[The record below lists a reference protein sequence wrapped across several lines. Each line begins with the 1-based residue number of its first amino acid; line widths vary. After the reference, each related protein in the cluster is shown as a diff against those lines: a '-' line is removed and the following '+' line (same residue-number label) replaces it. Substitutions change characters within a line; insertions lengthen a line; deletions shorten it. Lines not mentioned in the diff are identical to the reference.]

1 MTKIEKLIKE
11 ANELSE
17 ADRLRLLEAVE
28 RSLVNAD
35 AEQASRPGSYTSLIS
50 IAGSVPAGFGDV
62 STEKY
67 RHLADAYAPR
77 PDQQPSW
84 RSRPGPARDGRHG

>member
-1 MTKIEKLIKE
+1 MTKVEKLIRE
-11 ANELSE
+11 ANELPQ

-28 RSLVNAD
+28 LSLITTD
-35 AEQASRPGSYTSLIS
+35 AEQASRPVSYTSLIS
-50 IAGSVPAGFGDV
+50 IAGTVPSDFSDV

-77 PDQQPSW
+77 PD
-84 RSRPGPARDGRHG
+84 RE

>member
-1 MTKIEKLIKE
+1 MTKVEKLIKE
-11 ANELSE
+11 ANELPE
-17 ADRLRLLEAVE
+17 DERIRLLEAVE
-28 RSLVNAD
+28 RSLVSTD

-50 IAGSVPAGFGDV
+50 IAGSVPSDFSDV

-77 PDQQPSW
+77 PD
-84 RSRPGPARDGRHG
+84 RE

>member
-1 MTKIEKLIKE
+1 MTKVEKLIQE
-11 ANELSE
+11 ANELPE

-35 AEQASRPGSYTSLIS
+35 AEQASRPGSYTSLLS
-50 IAGSVPAGFGDV
+50 IAGSVPSEFNDV
-62 STEKY
+62 STDKY

-77 PDQQPSW
+77 PDQRPSW
-84 RSRPGPARDGRHG
+84 RSRSVRQSHWIS

>member
-1 MTKIEKLIKE
+1 MTKVERLIRD
-11 ANELSE
+11 ANELPE

-28 RSLVNAD
+28 RSLVSTD

-50 IAGSVPAGFGDV
+50 IAGSVPSEFSDV

-77 PDQQPSW
+77 PDQRPSW
-84 RSRPGPARDGRHG
+84 RSRSGLAKDGRHG